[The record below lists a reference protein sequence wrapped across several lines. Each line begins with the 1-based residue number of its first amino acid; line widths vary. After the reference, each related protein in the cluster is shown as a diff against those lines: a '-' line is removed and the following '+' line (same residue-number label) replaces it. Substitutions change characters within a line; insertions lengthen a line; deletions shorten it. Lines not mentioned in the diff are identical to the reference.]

1 MVKDQEDSGH
11 RLQQHEQEVIKL
23 QQEQQES
30 REQMVELLQKFGK
43 EVRKVEEMR
52 MQMGE
57 PCSYTPVK
65 NETDRMEVTVS
76 NRQPLL

>member
-1 MVKDQEDSGH
+1 M
-11 RLQQHEQEVIKL
+11 QQCEQEVIKL

-30 REQMVELLQKFGK
+30 QEQMVELLQKFGE
-43 EVRKVEEMR
+43 EVRKFEEVR

-57 PCSYTPVK
+57 PCSSTLVK

-76 NRQPLL
+76 NRQSLLQTPH